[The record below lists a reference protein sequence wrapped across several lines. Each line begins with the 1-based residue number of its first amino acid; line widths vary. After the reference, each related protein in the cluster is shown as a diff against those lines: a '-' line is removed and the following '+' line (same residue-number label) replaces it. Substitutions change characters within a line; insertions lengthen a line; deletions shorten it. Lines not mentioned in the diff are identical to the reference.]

1 MSKLTNRHSNQ
12 NRNKIGQ
19 KYEIV
24 STSTQTSWQSV
35 VSGTPTL
42 TIQFSI
48 ESPFSDQWIVD
59 INKNTILMIK
69 CLTLLNILFTTTPE
83 GLEEASEALESM
95 VEYYRESASDWQQI
109 SLPQELGMI
118 KGNVLPS
125 EVRPPLVLDFE

>member
-1 MSKLTNRHSNQ
+1 
-12 NRNKIGQ
+12 
-19 KYEIV
+19 
-24 STSTQTSWQSV
+24 
-35 VSGTPTL
+35 
-42 TIQFSI
+42 
-48 ESPFSDQWIVD
+48 
-59 INKNTILMIK
+59 MIK